1 MNPDNYRFIAE
12 WLNGPKGE
20 LNRFIAGDCDGI
32 VSGLYEYDACYR
44 PHFPEKTQFIPFP
57 IDLSEVTPRIP
68 HPETE
73 RTRFFIGIQ
82 RKRDAYKGTDIMYK
96 ALVKLATRYPDR
108 IEIVKAESV
117 PFAQYNRM
125 MDHSDVLLD
134 QLYSYTP
141 AMNALCAMAKGLVVV
156 GGGEE
161 ENYDILGEKELRP
174 IVNVFP
180 SFDDVYAKLEELIQH
195 PEDIARL
202 SAESIQYVRR
212 HHDHRKVA
220 ERYVAFWKS
229 RT

>member
-1 MNPDNYRFIAE
+1 MNPDNDRFIAE

-57 IDLSEVTPRIP
+57 IDLSEVTLRLP

-73 RTRFFIGIQ
+73 RTRFFIGIH
-82 RKRDAYKGTDIMYK
+82 RKRDAFKGAGIMYK

-141 AMNALCAMAKGLVVV
+141 AMNAMGAMSK
-156 GGGEE
+156 
-161 ENYDILGEKELRP
+161 
-174 IVNVFP
+174 
-180 SFDDVYAKLEELIQH
+180 
-195 PEDIARL
+195 
-202 SAESIQYVRR
+202 
-212 HHDHRKVA
+212 
-220 ERYVAFWKS
+220 
-229 RT
+229 